1 MSHLNKKQL
10 AELSQTL
17 EVQRRQL
24 RQDIRE
30 VLLRSNQEQY
40 GELVGETHDS
50 GDESVA
56 DLLSE
61 VNNAALSQS
70 IRALRE
76 VEAAQQRLQ
85 ENHYGQCED
94 CDIEIPFER
103 LKANPA
109 ARRCLEDQRRYEKLH
124 DQDTATL

>member
-30 VLLRSNQEQY
+30 ELLRNDHEQY
-40 GELVGETHDS
+40 GELAGETHDS

-56 DLLSE
+56 DLLSDI
-61 VNNAALSQS
+61 NTATLGQS

-76 VEAAQQRLQ
+76 VEAAQQRMNSKQ
-85 ENHYGQCED
+85 YGRCEE
-94 CDIEIPFER
+94 CDVEIPFER
-103 LKANPA
+103 LRANPS
-109 ARRCLEDQRRYEKLH
+109 ARRCLTDQQLYEKLH
-124 DQDTATL
+124 DPDKASL

>member
-24 RQDIRE
+24 RQDIRD
-30 VLLRSNQEQY
+30 VLLRSDQEPY
-40 GELVGETHDS
+40 AELAGETHDA

-56 DLLSE
+56 DLLSD
-61 VNNAALSQS
+61 VNSAALSQS

-76 VEAAQQRLQ
+76 VEAAQLRIH
-85 ENHYGQCED
+85 ENHYGRCED

-103 LKANPA
+103 LKANPTS
-109 ARRCLEDQRRYEKLH
+109 RRCLEDQQRYEKLH
-124 DQDTATL
+124 AEDKASL

>member
-10 AELSQTL
+10 AELTQTL

-30 VLLRSNQEQY
+30 VLLRSDQEQY
-40 GELVGETHDS
+40 AELAGETHDT

-56 DLLSE
+56 DLLSD
-61 VNNAALSQS
+61 VNSAALSQS

-76 VEAAQQRLQ
+76 VEAAQQRMH
-85 ENHYGQCED
+85 ENHYGRCED

-103 LKANPA
+103 LKAYPA

-124 DQDTATL
+124 DQDKASL